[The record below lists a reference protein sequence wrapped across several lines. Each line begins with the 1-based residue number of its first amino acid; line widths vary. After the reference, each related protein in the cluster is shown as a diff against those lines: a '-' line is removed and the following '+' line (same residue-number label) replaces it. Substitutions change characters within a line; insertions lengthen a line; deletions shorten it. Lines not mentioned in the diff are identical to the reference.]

1 MDNNI
6 LASILF
12 DSGGEE
18 GISFVQALEIVEKMT
33 IEEKEKLME
42 TALADRGKFDRM
54 PRAIQHSTFMVEFM
68 LDFGAYRDIQ
78 RQRAS
83 KQLRQ

>member
-1 MDNNI
+1 MI
-6 LASILF
+6 
-12 DSGGEE
+12 
-18 GISFVQALEIVEKMT
+18 EKMT
-33 IEEKEKLME
+33 ADQKEKLME

-54 PRAIQHSTFMVEFM
+54 PRALQHSTFMVEFI

-78 RQRAS
+78 RQRAT